1 MSERREEEAS
11 RRRRP
16 MRRVAGSIG
25 LRLGLLVGLLG
36 GLLGLAAC
44 AGDSSMTQQDLS
56 LACEMH
62 KCDCAS
68 DSSTFDPGIPVQWQL
83 DGSASC
89 KKGYHLRML
98 DLPPSSKM
106 VT

>member
-1 MSERREEEAS
+1 MSDHREEEAS
-11 RRRRP
+11 RRHRP
-16 MRRVAGSIG
+16 VGRAAG
-25 LRLGLLVGLLG
+25 LQLGLLAGLLA
-36 GLLGLAAC
+36 LSAC
-44 AGDSSMTQQDLS
+44 AGDSSMSQQDLS

-68 DSSTFDPGIPVQWQL
+68 DNSTFDPGVAVQWQL

>member
-1 MSERREEEAS
+1 MSDHGEEEAS
-11 RRRRP
+11 RRHRP
-16 MRRVAGSIG
+16 VGRAGGGIG
-25 LRLGLLVGLLG
+25 LRLSLLVGLLA
-36 GLLGLAAC
+36 LSAC
-44 AGDSSMTQQDLS
+44 AGDSSMSQQDLS

-62 KCDCAS
+62 KCDCAA
-68 DSSTFDPGIPVQWQL
+68 DSSSFDPGTPVQWQL

>member
-1 MSERREEEAS
+1 MSDRREEEVS
-11 RRRRP
+11 RRHRP
-16 MRRVAGSIG
+16 VGQAAGWIG
-25 LRLGLLVGLLG
+25 LQLTLFGALLA
-36 GLLGLAAC
+36 LAAC

-68 DSSTFDPGIPVQWQL
+68 DSSTFDPGTPVQWQL

>member
-1 MSERREEEAS
+1 MG
-11 RRRRP
+11 
-16 MRRVAGSIG
+16 RVARWIG
-25 LRLGLLVGLLG
+25 LQFVLLG
-36 GLLGLAAC
+36 ALLALSAC

-68 DSSTFDPGIPVQWQL
+68 DSSTFDTGIPVQWQL

>member
-1 MSERREEEAS
+1 MSDHREEEAS
-11 RRRRP
+11 RRHRLARR
-16 MRRVAGSIG
+16 AGGGIG
-25 LRLGLLVGLLG
+25 LQLSLLG
-36 GLLGLAAC
+36 GLLALSAC
-44 AGDSSMTQQDLS
+44 AGDSSMSQQDLS

-68 DSSTFDPGIPVQWQL
+68 DSSSFDPGIPVQWQL

-89 KKGYHLRML
+89 MKGYHLRML

>member
-1 MSERREEEAS
+1 MTDCREEEAS
-11 RRRRP
+11 RRHRPVRRT
-16 MRRVAGSIG
+16 AGSIG
-25 LRLGLLVGLLG
+25 LQIGLLG

-44 AGDSSMTQQDLS
+44 AGNSSMSQQDLS

-68 DSSTFDPGIPVQWQL
+68 DTSTFEAGIAVQWQL

>member
-1 MSERREEEAS
+1 MSDRREEEAS
-11 RRRRP
+11 RRHRP
-16 MRRVAGSIG
+16 VGRVAGWIG
-25 LRLGLLVGLLG
+25 LQFALLG
-36 GLLGLAAC
+36 GLLALSAC

>member
-1 MSERREEEAS
+1 MSDHREEDAS
-11 RRRRP
+11 RRHRP
-16 MRRVAGSIG
+16 AGRAGGRIG
-25 LRLGLLVGLLG
+25 LQLGLLG
-36 GLLGLAAC
+36 GLLALSAC
-44 AGDSSMTQQDLS
+44 AGDSSMSQQDLS

-68 DSSTFDPGIPVQWQL
+68 DSSSFDPGVPVQWQL

>member
-1 MSERREEEAS
+1 MSDRREEEAS
-11 RRRRP
+11 MRHRP
-16 MRRVAGSIG
+16 MGRAAGWIG
-25 LRLGLLVGLLG
+25 PQLVLLG
-36 GLLGLAAC
+36 GLFGLSAC

-83 DGSASC
+83 DGSAFC

>member
-1 MSERREEEAS
+1 MHDRQEEDGS
-11 RRRRP
+11 RRSRP
-16 MRRVAGSIG
+16 VGRKAGRIA
-25 LRLGLLVGLLG
+25 LLG
-36 GLLGLAAC
+36 GLLVLAGC
-44 AGDSSMTQQDLS
+44 AGGDSMSQQDLS
-56 LACEMH
+56 LACEMR

-68 DSSTFDPGIPVQWQL
+68 DASSFDPGIPVQWQL

-89 KKGYHLRML
+89 KKGYHLRLL

>member
-1 MSERREEEAS
+1 MSDRREEEVS
-11 RRRRP
+11 RRHRP
-16 MRRVAGSIG
+16 VGRPGGRIG
-25 LRLGLLVGLLG
+25 LQLSLLG
-36 GLLGLAAC
+36 GLLALSAC

-68 DSSTFDPGIPVQWQL
+68 DSSTFDPGTPVQWQL
-83 DGSASC
+83 DGSDSC